1 MKYKYILLSSI
12 CLYDFSAVQ
21 TAMAQNNRTPN
32 IIYIMSDDHASQAV
46 SAYGGILSTVL
57 PTPNIDRIA
66 HEGAILRN
74 CFVTNSISTPSRG
87 AIITGQYSQKNG
99 VYTLQIRIIRMW
111 RNACSKQDIKPLYS
125 VNGICMRNLQVLII
139 TMSCPDRAVIM
150 TRCL

>member
-46 SAYGGILSTVL
+46 SAYGGILSNLL

-99 VYTLQIRIIRMW
+99 VYTLQDPLDPDHPNVAKCLQHPPPEGHLHLVGAEELNEAPVRI
-111 RNACSKQDIKPLYS
+111 
-125 VNGICMRNLQVLII
+125 QVDQALIGY
-139 TMSCPDRAVIM
+139 
-150 TRCL
+150 

>member
-1 MKYKYILLSSI
+1 
-12 CLYDFSAVQ
+12 
-21 TAMAQNNRTPN
+21 
-32 IIYIMSDDHASQAV
+32 MSDDHASQAV

-99 VYTLQIRIIRMW
+99 VYTLQ
-111 RNACSKQDIKPLYS
+111 DPLDPDHPNVAKCLQQAGYQTAIFG
-125 VNGICMRNLQVLII
+125 NGICMRNLQVLII
-139 TMSCPDRAVIM
+139 TISCLDRAVIM